1 MDSQIIVIENEKGIK
16 RNYEVYFTFIV
27 DEVEYIALS
36 DIKSDDVLLF
46 KYIPGQNGQ
55 FYMEIIEEELFDKV
69 SEEFVSIMEDR

>member
-55 FYMEIIEEELFDKV
+55 F
-69 SEEFVSIMEDR
+69 